1 MRVLGSS
8 VLLIEAIVVFL
19 AALVASGD
27 GTTSVGVALAVA
39 GGMACLLVLATSL
52 LKHPFGLTIGWISQ
66 GFVLAWGL
74 WVPTMWI
81 VGGVF
86 VVLWFFAV
94 RYGTRIDAQKAAGM
108 QAGSSSPKPQAD

>member
-39 GGMACLLVLATSL
+39 GGMAFLLVLATSL
-52 LKHPFGLTIGWISQ
+52 LKHPFGLIMGWISQ